1 MFPAVV
7 NFKIN
12 IPGILSRVWIYMEV
26 GRWLHAISLLCTI
39 SSLYFYQLTEEAF
52 IYHDI
57 PGIIVFGYFFL
68 HMLTIPFFAELDAYS
83 RFQNYKSMKDLL
95 YHYGFQIRFIK
106 TLRHSKCQR
115 EAAYYAARDLGYANN
130 IHEYFKSCG
139 YRWYHILPDFVWSHP
154 EYLFSKHFW
163 STTFFTKTYHPKYYL
178 N

>member
-12 IPGILSRVWIYMEV
+12 IPGILSRVWIYIEV
-26 GRWLHAISLLCTI
+26 GLWLHAISLLCTI

-115 EAAYYAARDLGYANN
+115 EGTSGMRITSTN
-130 IHEYFKSCG
+130 ILNLVAIDGIISCQTSFG
-139 YRWYHILPDFVWSHP
+139 HILNIFFRNIFGPQ
-154 EYLFSKHFW
+154 LFLQRHI
-163 STTFFTKTYHPKYYL
+163 TQNTI
-178 N
+178 